1 MQRWRGGSYAMFFFS
16 MAGTMARRLHAS
28 FISSN
33 IVLLL
38 LPNIGSIATGWM
50 RLMEQ
55 ALVSKKV
62 FGILSYVAAA
72 LV

>member
-16 MAGTMARRLHAS
+16 MAGTVVRRLHAS

-33 IVLLL
+33 IILLL

-62 FGILSYVAAA
+62 FEILSYVAAA